1 MSIYFREFFIFYI
14 FIFYTYSFFLIDE
27 EFIVF
32 LVMSCLIFL
41 FLILGLKHISLFFFD
56 FIEISASNFF
66 FLQDKKNMF
75 LAIYKDQYVDLI
87 KIHEFLNEFFYVLEK
102 NINKDLNNKILYFYN
117 YNNLYFLELLN
128 YIKNMFKV
136 NFILFYL
143 SLFLSFN
150 NLLNIIFFEKN
161 ILFKNIFNNFYGLK
175 NKIEFKNNEIQETKI
190 KNLTLELNKLN
201 IFLEK
206 NQVTKFLNVF
216 FLEQNNNVDE
226 SFILEKIDVIEI
238 FSKFFLKEKA
248 FEMFKEMNSL
258 TLEFN
263 SFSLNNKLNKTI

>member
-87 KIHEFLNEFFYVLEK
+87 KIHEFLNEFFSSE
-102 NINKDLNNKILYFYN
+102 N

-175 NKIEFKNNEIQETKI
+175 NKTVIVTALSDNE
-190 KNLTLELNKLN
+190 
-201 IFLEK
+201 
-206 NQVTKFLNVF
+206 
-216 FLEQNNNVDE
+216 
-226 SFILEKIDVIEI
+226 
-238 FSKFFLKEKA
+238 SKFFDQIVW
-248 FEMFKEMNSL
+248 FKQL
-258 TLEFN
+258 
-263 SFSLNNKLNKTI
+263 